1 MDRRSCQ
8 HVRSAV
14 LILLV
19 LTVAWGMP
27 ATTVI
32 AAELVPPRPLPSKP
46 AGGTLNIAYFRE
58 VSSPDGFQ
66 ATGSFDRMYF
76 YAGNEVLVAIGKDGL
91 YDPTE
96 SLAYAYDVLDDG
108 KRYRFYL
115 RQGVQFQGGYGEMTA
130 SDVAWS
136 LNRIHREDTGSRWSN
151 VFRAMDRAEEVD
163 RYTVDVYLNTL
174 DANLIIRMF
183 NRESIVHSRKRWE
196 EVGGP
201 EQHKLRPIG
210 TGPYQLVDWKV
221 GVGME
226 WVKHPQYW
234 RGEPMADRVNIK
246 VITEN
251 RARLA
256 ALQTGEVQIAWLQA
270 EQVPEAQKDPNIKV
284 WSFTGV
290 GWDGWS
296 WADGLPPLD
305 DIRMRRA
312 LVKAV
317 DRDALNK
324 AIYLNTLRPSQAHTF
339 PPESAYGINAQE
351 LWQGDWLKY
360 DVAAAKKLVREVAK
374 DKGLKLPVQIK
385 GICERRPDRQLF
397 CEFLQAAWDEI
408 DVKFTFDVVS
418 NAAERLAVVEQC
430 QTHINQTGG
439 LVHAPYLMEATL
451 QSTGLNNIS
460 ANPCKDKGHKLSPA
474 DAQVQ
479 AELDRLLDQ
488 ASQQR
493 DLTSAIDIYKQV
505 QQVALK
511 NLWVYVPALLRVN
524 YIGCHIASTGGCDD
538 NPMRGDGF
546 IRPGDFWVKK

>member
-1 MDRRSCQ
+1 MQRADRYLNRGPGL
-8 HVRSAV
+8 R
-14 LILLV
+14 LLV
-19 LTVAWGMP
+19 LMACWGML
-27 ATTVI
+27 ASTAL
-32 AAELVPPRPLPSKP
+32 AADMVPPRPLPNKP
-46 AGGTLNIAYFRE
+46 MGKTLNIAYFRE

-91 YDPTE
+91 YDPAE

-130 SDVAWS
+130 ADVAWS

-163 RYTVDVYLNTL
+163 RYTVDVFLKEL

-210 TGPYQLVDWKV
+210 TGPYQLADWKV

-296 WADGLPPLD
+296 WATGLPPLD
-305 DIRMRRA
+305 DLRMRRA

-324 AIYLNTLRPSQAHTF
+324 AIYLNTMRPSQAHTF

-360 DVAAAKKLVREVAK
+360 DVAAAKKLVREVA
-374 DKGLKLPVQIK
+374 
-385 GICERRPDRQLF
+385 
-397 CEFLQAAWDEI
+397 
-408 DVKFTFDVVS
+408 
-418 NAAERLAVVEQC
+418 
-430 QTHINQTGG
+430 
-439 LVHAPYLMEATL
+439 
-451 QSTGLNNIS
+451 
-460 ANPCKDKGHKLSPA
+460 
-474 DAQVQ
+474 
-479 AELDRLLDQ
+479 
-488 ASQQR
+488 
-493 DLTSAIDIYKQV
+493 
-505 QQVALK
+505 
-511 NLWVYVPALLRVN
+511 
-524 YIGCHIASTGGCDD
+524 
-538 NPMRGDGF
+538 
-546 IRPGDFWVKK
+546 